1 MKTLILLALSFGLAF
16 IDPVPAKAGNRS
28 EPDQLRKE
36 IERMARHGNLKL
48 SGSDTQEVTVHFQIN
63 ARQEL
68 VIFETTGE
76 NAEACARVKEALNYK
91 PVRFKQARQL
101 TPYEVSIRFV
111 NP

>member
-48 SGSDTQEVTVHFQIN
+48 SGSDT
-63 ARQEL
+63 R
-68 VIFETTGE
+68 
-76 NAEACARVKEALNYK
+76 R
-91 PVRFKQARQL
+91 
-101 TPYEVSIRFV
+101 
-111 NP
+111 